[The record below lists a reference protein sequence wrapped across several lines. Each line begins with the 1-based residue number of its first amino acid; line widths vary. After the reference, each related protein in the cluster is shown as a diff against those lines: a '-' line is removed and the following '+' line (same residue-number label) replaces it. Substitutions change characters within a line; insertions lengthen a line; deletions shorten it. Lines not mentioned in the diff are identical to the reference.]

1 MTPASGSR
9 VRRSVLAALS
19 LAALLPEFAP
29 AMFLRMT
36 DDELLASSDLVVLGE
51 WQGQA
56 PATDGGRPLGRDV
69 GVVRIERVLKGR
81 RAATIV
87 MVVVPGAEAPR
98 SGSDVRFTPGDTGLW
113 FLRKVEFA
121 NRDVFAADHPQRF
134 LPARTEAAAIERW
147 RRRLAP

>member
-1 MTPASGSR
+1 MTILSCSR

-19 LAALLPEFAP
+19 LGALLPGRAR
-29 AMFLRMT
+29 AMFVKMT
-36 DDELLASSDLVVLGE
+36 DDELLAGSELVVLGE

-69 GVVRIERVLKGR
+69 GVVRIERVLKGA
-81 RAATIV
+81 RAASIV
-87 MVVVPGAEAPR
+87 MVVVPGASAPR
-98 SGSDVRFTPGDTGLW
+98 SGSDVRFAPGDTGLW

-134 LPARTEAAAIERW
+134 LSARTDAAAIERW